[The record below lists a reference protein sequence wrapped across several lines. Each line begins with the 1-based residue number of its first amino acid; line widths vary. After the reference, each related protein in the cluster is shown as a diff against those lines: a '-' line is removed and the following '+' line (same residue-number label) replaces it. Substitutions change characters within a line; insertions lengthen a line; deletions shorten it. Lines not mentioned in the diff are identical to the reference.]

1 MVLQWTIQLR
11 NGLSDEEVEAF
22 EDWEITLLQ
31 EASFYDGDINLSRP
45 ERKLR
50 IFKDRIEEWKQNAI
64 DGTGTGPCLSLSE
77 AKKNTSRFRLQ
88 EKYKGMH
95 FVDKDPEGDNQYYVG
110 KGTPLPPAEWEHRK
124 ILGLAWQKQKGWR
137 LVTKLYNDPTGV
149 STNYVINA
157 HMIRMIKESTRNRL
171 VRLKVRPNNIFRIP

>member
-1 MVLQWTIQLR
+1 
-11 NGLSDEEVEAF
+11 
-22 EDWEITLLQ
+22 
-31 EASFYDGDINLSRP
+31 
-45 ERKLR
+45 
-50 IFKDRIEEWKQNAI
+50 
-64 DGTGTGPCLSLSE
+64 
-77 AKKNTSRFRLQ
+77 
-88 EKYKGMH
+88 MH

-171 VRLKVRPNNIFRIP
+171 VRLRSEM